1 MRTIDAD
8 PIQDQ
13 YIAKMEEIIKSTT
26 TPNIS
31 LEALS
36 LLCGYA
42 LIMDAPTI
50 EQCKYWDNES
60 NFCGLYR
67 PAATKHGWWI
77 WDKEN
82 DKMFCSECGYET
94 DNWGVHQE
102 SDPIEWQVPNYC
114 ENCGA
119 KMDEVE

>member
-1 MRTIDAD
+1 MRMIDANAL
-8 PIQDQ
+8 QDQ

-50 EQCKYWDNES
+50 EI
-60 NFCGLYR
+60 
-67 PAATKHGWWI
+67 KHGYWVH
-77 WDKEN
+77 DK
-82 DKMFCSECGYET
+82 DDDVISGYCSICGWVSCICET
-94 DNWGVHQE
+94 DVAGM
-102 SDPIEWQVPNYC
+102 PFCP
-114 ENCGA
+114 NCGSP
-119 KMDEVE
+119 MDEVEE